1 MDANRVRFTR
11 LRPFPFGFVCTWQ
24 MSTARS
30 PLTVVESAA
39 ERSGAP
45 ANGRRATGLDDAWAS
60 TRREL
65 VEFIVRRVEDATTA
79 EDITQDVFMR
89 LHRARAEGAE
99 IGAVHAWLYRVARN
113 AIVDHYRTRRRLHP
127 LPEDR
132 HQAFDESDDA
142 GPNRATRELAACL
155 RPLVDQLP
163 NHYREAVILVE
174 LEGYTQVAAAAALGL
189 SVSGTKSRVQR
200 GRRQLRHLLTGCCVV
215 GTDRTGAITH
225 YIARPDASCDCPI
238 GRS

>member
-1 MDANRVRFTR
+1 MSAA
-11 LRPFPFGFVCTWQ
+11 RPPV
-24 MSTARS
+24 
-30 PLTVVESAA
+30 TVVESTA

-45 ANGRRATGLDDAWAS
+45 ANGRRATGLDDASAS

-65 VEFIVRRVEDATTA
+65 LEFIARRVEDPATA

-89 LHRARAEGAE
+89 LHRAHVEGAE

-127 LPEDR
+127 LPDDR
-132 HQAFDESDDA
+132 QRAFDDESDDA

-163 NHYREAVILVE
+163 ERYREAVILVE

-215 GTDRTGAITH
+215 GTDHAGAIID
-225 YIARPDASCDCPI
+225 YVARPGASCDCSAS
-238 GRS
+238 R

>member
-1 MDANRVRFTR
+1 MSATR
-11 LRPFPFGFVCTWQ
+11 PP
-24 MSTARS
+24 
-30 PLTVVESAA
+30 PTVVESTA

-45 ANGRRATGLDDAWAS
+45 ANDRRATGLDDAWAS

-65 VEFIVRRVEDATTA
+65 LEFIARRVEDSAMA

-89 LHRARAEGAE
+89 LHRTHVEGIQ

-127 LPEDR
+127 LPDDR
-132 HQAFDESDDA
+132 QRAFDDESDDA
-142 GPNRATRELAACL
+142 APNRATRELAACL

-163 NHYREAVILVE
+163 DRYRKAVILVE

-200 GRRQLRHLLTGCCVV
+200 GRRQLRHLLTACCVV
-215 GTDRTGAITH
+215 GTDRAGAIID
-225 YIARPDASCDCPI
+225 YVARPGAPCDCSVS
-238 GRS
+238 R